1 MIMIDEKG
9 GRSLIFVF
17 LSFRVGIEEEFY
29 NMRMSLHAFCVP
41 WVFFFFFFFEIKK
54 EDQNTIR

>member
-9 GRSLIFVF
+9 GGSLIFIF

-29 NMRMSLHAFCVP
+29 NIRMSLHAFCVP
-41 WVFFFFFFFEIKK
+41 WVFFFFLK
-54 EDQNTIR
+54 